1 MLKLLRGALAL
12 TLGWSLSLS
21 ALATDLVIETW
32 RIDDAELW
40 RTQILPAFQKSH
52 PEISVTLAAVHAA
65 EYETV
70 LLERLK
76 AGKAG
81 DLITCRPY
89 DASLKLFQDG
99 YLTDLTEFPGLE
111 NFPRFARSAWQTDSG
126 AQTFCLPIASVIQ
139 GFYYNKTIFKELGL
153 AVPKTRAQFFA
164 ALDKVR
170 QDGRYQPLV
179 MPVHDNWITSELGYQ
194 NIGPNYW
201 HGEDG
206 RTALLS
212 GKQKFTD
219 APYVAV
225 FDELARWRPYLGAA
239 PEQLDEGQAV
249 ALFASGKAAVIVA
262 GSWAISQFMGK
273 VDFDAF
279 PPPVAE
285 EGDSCYFTDHTDIGI
300 GINAASPNQA
310 AALTLL
316 EWMSSAEFAELFS
329 NSVPGFFSLSNHFF
343 ELDNPVA
350 STMASWRDSCDST
363 IRVATQILSR
373 GTPSLSSE
381 LNEVTQAVM
390 LGQLSPAEAAA
401 RLEQG
406 LVGWYGPQQQ
416 AAEASLLDNCAPPTV
431 SPAASSADGT
441 LDAAASGAAAVDGTP
456 ASPPPTGQ

>member
-1 MLKLLRGALAL
+1 MLKQIRGALAL
-12 TLGWSLSLS
+12 MLAGSLSLS
-21 ALATDLVIETW
+21 ALATELVIETW
-32 RIDDAELW
+32 RIDDAALW
-40 RTQILPAFQKSH
+40 RDQILPTFQKRH
-52 PEISVTLAAVHAA
+52 PEISVKLAAVHAA
-65 EYETV
+65 EYESV
-70 LLERLK
+70 LQERLK

-89 DASLKLFQDG
+89 DASLKLFQEG
-99 YLTDLTEFPGLE
+99 YLADLTEFSGLE
-111 NFPRFARSAWQTDSG
+111 NFPRFARSAWQTDTG

-153 AVPKTRAQFFA
+153 SVPKTRAQFFA
-164 ALDKVR
+164 LLDKVL

-179 MPVHDNWITSELGYQ
+179 MPVHDNWSTSELGYQ

-212 GKQKFTD
+212 GKQKLTD

-239 PEQLDEGQAV
+239 PEQLDESQAV
-249 ALFASGKAAVIVA
+249 ALFASGKAAVMVA

-273 VDFDAF
+273 IDFDAF

-329 NSVPGFFSLSNHFF
+329 NAVPGFFSLSNHFF

-363 IRVATQILSR
+363 IRVTTQILSR
-373 GTPSLSSE
+373 GTPSLTNE

-390 LGQLSPAEAAA
+390 LGQLSPADAAA

-406 LVGWYGPQQQ
+406 LVAWYGPQQQ
-416 AAEASLLDNCAPPTV
+416 ALESSLLDNCAPAPLA
-431 SPAASSADGT
+431 PATSSAEGGV
-441 LDAAASGAAAVDGTP
+441 GAC
-456 ASPPPTGQ
+456 